1 MKRKGWRLDTVAQ
14 TILFLAGGVLAAML
28 IGLLLIL
35 PSIGVLIWIDIYSRE
50 LWRLYTY
57 IPIPASLVVFSV
69 VGLLTTRIAK
79 ARYHNATIVVL
90 CLLLILPAFS
100 RLVAQHEHFVASA
113 NRKARVLAQMV
124 TLAPHYDPSAQ
135 VVLLSEMTTESL
147 QDMQVRE
154 LSTGMLH
161 SALYLLYEGNGP
173 RSVHFCNNKDG
184 CYPRFDGL
192 ILPVESGRGY

>member
-1 MKRKGWRLDTVAQ
+1 ML
-14 TILFLAGGVLAAML
+14 L

-35 PSIGVLIWIDIYSRE
+35 PSIGILIWIDIYSRE
-50 LWRLYTY
+50 LWRLYIY
-57 IPIPASLVVFSV
+57 IPIPASLVVFSLV
-69 VGLLTTRIAK
+69 RLLTTRIAK
-79 ARYHNATIVVL
+79 ARYRNATIVVL

-100 RLVAQHEHFVASA
+100 RLLAQHEHFVAIA

-135 VVLLSEMTTESL
+135 VVLLSEMTTDSL

-173 RSVHFCNNKDG
+173 RSVHFCNSKDG
-184 CYPRFDGL
+184 CYPRFDGFSQL
-192 ILPVESGRGY
+192 SLDEDTNYSQIVFYLLHDDLTVGIAT